1 MPLLFSYGTLQQP
14 VVQIATFG
22 RILAGR
28 PDLLRGFAPASVP
41 IVDPARARAV
51 GRSHHAN
58 AVRTTRDDDRV
69 SGTVLEV
76 TDAELAA
83 ADCYEIVDGYS
94 RMLVPLASGVE
105 AWIYVHAENADANRT
120 SSR

>member
-22 RILAGR
+22 RVLTGH
-28 PDLLRGFAPASVP
+28 PDVLRGFAPALVP

-51 GRSHHAN
+51 GRSHHSN
-58 AVRTTRDDDRV
+58 AVRTTRNDDRV

-76 TDAELAA
+76 TEAELTA
-83 ADCYEIVDGYS
+83 ADCYEIVDGY
-94 RMLVPLASGVE
+94 RRVLVPLASGVE
-105 AWIYVHAENADANRT
+105 AWIYVYDGDADGNRTANR
-120 SSR
+120 